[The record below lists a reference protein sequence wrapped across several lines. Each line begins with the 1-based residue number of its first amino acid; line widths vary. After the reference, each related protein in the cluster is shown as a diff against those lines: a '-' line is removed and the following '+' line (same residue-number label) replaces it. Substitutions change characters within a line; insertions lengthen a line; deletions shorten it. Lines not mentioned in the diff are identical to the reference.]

1 MEVPEGA
8 GRKREKVKQAEWRES
23 GAMGM
28 EANQRHTPGEGA
40 AATQL
45 PQLCSAGCC
54 AGTAGFMIL
63 REIQTLM

>member
-8 GRKREKVKQAEWRES
+8 GRKPEKVKQAEWREA

-28 EANQRHTPGEGA
+28 EANQRHMPGKGA
-40 AATQL
+40 TATQL
-45 PQLCSAGCC
+45 PQLCLAGCC
-54 AGTAGFMIL
+54 AGAAGFMIF